1 MDKGKKPH
9 PLFSLLFYLQGG
21 FKMRI
26 KRKNTM
32 RRPEEKERIVLESFR
47 EGRDITAKKYNI
59 NCSVL
64 KGWRNKYR
72 KDGIDGLISKTGKL
86 SHSGGRL
93 IKPENREQELELE
106 NLKLKVEV
114 ARLKKGYQ
122 VKGVG
127 SKKEYVTI
135 KDLNTKS

>member
-1 MDKGKKPH
+1 
-9 PLFSLLFYLQGG
+9 
-21 FKMRI
+21 MRI
-26 KRKNTM
+26 KKKNTM
-32 RRPEEKERIVLESFR
+32 RSPEEKECIVLESFQ
-47 EGRDITAKKYNI
+47 EGCDITAKKYNI
-59 NCSVL
+59 SCSVL
-64 KGWRNKYR
+64 RRWRNKYR
-72 KDGIDGLISKTGKL
+72 KNGIDGLISQTGKF
-86 SHSGGRL
+86 SHSGGRS
-93 IKPENREQELELE
+93 IKPKNREQELELE